1 MKPVLTVI
9 GSGTLVPSGDR
20 SSPCHLVEWGEM
32 RLLLDVGPGA
42 VHGLARLRKPWWE
55 VSHVVLSHYH
65 ADHIGDLAHLLFALR
80 WATPAPR
87 GRPLHIF
94 GPPGLNDRVEALRHV
109 YGDFM
114 VDPGFEVAY
123 HEVAREGRWDSEESE
138 LSLRF
143 APTRHT
149 DSSIAVRVEMDSHSL
164 GYTGDTGPD
173 PKLGDFF
180 RGTDTLVS
188 ECGHTDPPPSGS
200 HLSPVSVAGMA
211 RIAQPANLVLTHIY
225 PPLDP
230 ESVPALVR
238 EAGYAG
244 TIVCARDGQWFVVS

>member
-1 MKPVLTVI
+1 
-9 GSGTLVPSGDR
+9 
-20 SSPCHLVEWGEM
+20 M
-32 RLLLDVGPGA
+32 RLLMDVGPGA
-42 VHGLARLRKPWWE
+42 VHGLARLRKPWWQ

-65 ADHIGDLAHLLFALR
+65 ADHIGDLPHLLFALK
-80 WATPAPR
+80 WATPSPR
-87 GRPLHIF
+87 SHPLHIF
-94 GPPGLNDRVEALRHV
+94 GPPGLNDRVEALQRV
-109 YGDFM
+109 FGDFM

-123 HEVAREGRWDSEESE
+123 HEVELRGTWASEALG

-143 APTRHT
+143 TPTRHT
-149 DSSIAVRVEMDSHSL
+149 DSSVAMRVEMENHSL

-180 RGTDTLVS
+180 RGTDILVS

-200 HLSPVSVAGMA
+200 HLSPVSVADMA
-211 RIAQPANLVLTHIY
+211 RIAEPTSLILTHIY

-238 EAGYAG
+238 DAGYSG
-244 TIVCARDGQWFVVS
+244 TVVCARDGQWFVVA